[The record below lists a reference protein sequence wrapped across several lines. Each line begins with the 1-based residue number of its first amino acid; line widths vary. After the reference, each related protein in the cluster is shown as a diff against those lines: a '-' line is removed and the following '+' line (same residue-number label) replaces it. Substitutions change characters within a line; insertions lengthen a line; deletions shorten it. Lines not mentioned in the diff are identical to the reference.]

1 LEELLDEWKLSMAKD
16 NDNYIFAVTENNGD
30 IAMVLIEEAG
40 QVYINEQAREKL
52 EALWL
57 GAYESNMMKMIP
69 IFAKQ
74 LAKGEIPING
84 VKMAVVT

>member
-1 LEELLDEWKLSMAKD
+1 
-16 NDNYIFAVTENNGD
+16 
-30 IAMVLIEEAG
+30 
-40 QVYINEQAREKL
+40 
-52 EALWL
+52 
-57 GAYESNMMKMIP
+57 MIP

>member
-1 LEELLDEWKLSMAKD
+1 M
-16 NDNYIFAVTENNGD
+16 
-30 IAMVLIEEAG
+30 
-40 QVYINEQAREKL
+40 
-52 EALWL
+52 

-69 IFAKQ
+69 IFAKE

>member
-1 LEELLDEWKLSMAKD
+1 MA
-16 NDNYIFAVTENNGD
+16 
-30 IAMVLIEEAG
+30 LIEKAG

-57 GAYESNMMKMIP
+57 GAYESNMKKMIP

-74 LAKGEIPING
+74 LAKGEIGYAQRFVRQRAIGN
-84 VKMAVVT
+84 